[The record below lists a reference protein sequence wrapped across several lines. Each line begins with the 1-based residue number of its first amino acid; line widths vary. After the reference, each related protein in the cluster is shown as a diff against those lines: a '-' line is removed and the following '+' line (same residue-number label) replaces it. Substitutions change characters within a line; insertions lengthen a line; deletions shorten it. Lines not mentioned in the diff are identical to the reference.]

1 MHNTLHK
8 YSDRKADVNSS
19 NFSITAKH
27 MNTINFKST
36 RLQCK
41 LNFCNQVVLSVIKKR
56 NVHFMWTSLA
66 SVKNDEHKLHETHF
80 YSTGFSSV
88 HYYPQIS
95 TDSSK
100 LQRSLSQNWNKGQ
113 VHNIKIG
120 LTKTN
125 ISARQQIKHKSLHR
139 LFVINRCRICGNATF
154 SRITSIVLK
163 SIQTDEESLHISVID
178 SPK

>member
-1 MHNTLHK
+1 MYVMHNTLHK

-56 NVHFMWTSLA
+56 NVHFTWTSLA

-80 YSTGFSSV
+80 YYYRFFVCALLSS
-88 HYYPQIS
+88 
-95 TDSSK
+95 
-100 LQRSLSQNWNKGQ
+100 NF
-113 VHNIKIG
+113 
-120 LTKTN
+120 
-125 ISARQQIKHKSLHR
+125 HR
-139 LFVINRCRICGNATF
+139 LFKITF
-154 SRITSIVLK
+154 TKLEQRTSAQHK
-163 SIQTDEESLHISVID
+163 NWSHKNEHFS
-178 SPK
+178 